1 MKKFV
6 ILITVVMVAT
16 SLMAGC
22 VGEVKTY
29 IDSGQT
35 IDIGVNQEFVIALGA
50 NPTTGYDWEVSEVK
64 TYTDAGQTIDIDV
77 NQEFVIALG
86 ANPTTGYDWEVS
98 LDETIL
104 ELVEKTYKPAEEAE
118 EYKVV
123 GAGGVDYFR
132 FKALKTGETE
142 ITMVYKR
149 LWEEP
154 TAQDETKVFT
164 VNLDE
169 TILEL
174 VEKTYKLAEEAEH
187 EIVGAGGVDYFR
199 FKALKAGETE
209 ITMVYKR
216 SWEEPTAQDET
227 KVFTVNIE

>member
-1 MKKFV
+1 MKKFLIPVTVAV
-6 ILITVVMVAT
+6 IAI
-16 SLMAGC
+16 SLVAGC
-22 VGEVKTY
+22 VGEIKTY

-50 NPTTGYDWEVSEVK
+50 NPTTGYDWEVGGVK
-64 TYTDAGQTIDIDV
+64 TYTDEGQTIDIGV
-77 NQEFVIALG
+77 NQEFIIAIG

-132 FKALKTGETE
+132 FKALK
-142 ITMVYKR
+142 
-149 LWEEP
+149 
-154 TAQDETKVFT
+154 
-164 VNLDE
+164 
-169 TILEL
+169 
-174 VEKTYKLAEEAEH
+174 
-187 EIVGAGGVDYFR
+187 
-199 FKALKAGETE
+199 AGETE

-216 SWEEPTAQDET
+216 RWEEPTAQDET
-227 KVFTVNIE
+227 KVFTVNID